1 MMVRRKTNAGNYYYE
16 PPYTPEED
24 ADFYRRFGGGPI
36 AFTRLDVVPCS
47 TGAPTRRAANIKAP
61 ASKARKNAVDVRL
74 APTSGAKADIL

>member
-36 AFTRLDVVPCS
+36 AFTRLDPS
-47 TGAPTRRAANIKAP
+47 SPAAP
-61 ASKARKNAVDVRL
+61 ARPPREQ
-74 APTSGAKADIL
+74 PTLKRQRPRRGKTRSMSA